1 MSYYAKIVADSIAFG
16 TRLTTVEVC
25 YPRFILAEDNTHR
38 VFSRNSASS
47 RAIPIE
53 RRIEQV
59 LKNPFVPAA
68 FAKNK
73 AGMSA
78 DEVLDELANEEA
90 AKDWLTARDACVEA
104 ARSLAARGVHKQYA
118 NRLLELWSWH
128 TVIKTATEWTNFD
141 NLRDHPAAQ
150 PEMQL
155 AARCTKKARAENT
168 PRELDVGEWH
178 LPYVEQADNV
188 MQSEKPL
195 LVNGEPVGRVTWH
208 ATEIADRLAIS
219 VARCAA
225 ISFERQYA
233 EKTVEQYIAR
243 HDDLLQSRHL
253 SPFEHQAQ
261 VVEPFA
267 NPFVAEPP
275 FSSHYRREKDYWVL
289 TGHFCGNFA
298 APWLQ
303 YRKQLPG
310 EAVFT
315 G

>member
-1 MSYYAKIVADSIAFG
+1 MTYAARIIADSIAFG
-16 TRLTTVEVC
+16 VRLTTVELT

-59 LKNPFVPAA
+59 LANPFVPAA

-90 AKDWLTARDACVEA
+90 VTDWLAARDACVEA

-128 TVIKTATEWTNFD
+128 TVIKTSTEWENFD
-141 NLRDHPAAQ
+141 NLRDHPDAQ
-150 PEMQL
+150 PEMQI
-155 AARCTKKARAENT
+155 AARMTKKVRAEST
-168 PRELDVGEWH
+168 PRELRVSEWH
-178 LPYVEQADNV
+178 LPYVEGQECCEVQLYDPMN
-188 MQSEKPL
+188 
-195 LVNGEPVGRVTWH
+195 H
-208 ATEIADRLAIS
+208 AENCAGPHILAKIS

-225 ISFERQYA
+225 VSFERQYV
-233 EKTVEQYIAR
+233 EKPIEQYVAR
-243 HDDLLQSRHL
+243 HDDLLASGHM

-261 VVEPFA
+261 VVEPYTRNA
-267 NPFVAEPP
+267 PYIYSAP
-275 FSSHYRREKDYWVL
+275 FSPQYERI
-289 TGHFCGNFA
+289 GHAWCRTDFFCGNFR

-303 YRKQLPG
+303 YRKMLPG
-310 EAVFT
+310 EAIFR